1 MSGKSDMAKK
11 QMAVT
16 GKNRRS
22 IAWFTRCVREKPAM
36 TIIPNP
42 PARRP
47 TVTMAS
53 VVYMPKREMQ

>member
-1 MSGKSDMAKK
+1 
-11 QMAVT
+11 MAVT

-22 IAWFTRCVREKPAM
+22 IAWFTRCVREKAAM

-47 TVTMAS
+47 IVTIAS
-53 VVYMPKREMQ
+53 VMYIPKRVMQ